1 MTKTGGA
8 VRSATG
14 LRELAARGIDPDRLL
29 RRLDELGEIGGDR
42 QGGVTRPGFSEQD
55 RQGQRYLM
63 AEAAQSG
70 LTAQVDAA
78 GNVIFRRQDARL
90 DRQVLLIGSH
100 LDTVTNGGRL
110 DGAYGVVAGLEVLHA
125 LAECDHELALEPV
138 VVAFANEE
146 GTLFPQPFWGSMV
159 FSGRQDDLPSAPVDR
174 LGRSLR
180 EPLRLAGG
188 HLDALHTAVWPR
200 GSVAAYLELHIEQG
214 PVLETAGVPI
224 GVVDSIVGRSVFEVE
239 VHGVAGHAGT
249 TPMDHRKDAL
259 AAASRLVLAAEKMA
273 ADGVCRV
280 ATTGHLA
287 VRPDATNVV
296 PGWVGATVEFRDG
309 RPEQLTEAE
318 ETFLREVA
326 EVQELTSCVVESRR
340 TMRVEPV
347 ATDER
352 LQNAV
357 ATAAGEAGHDV
368 VHLPSGAGHDA
379 QIIASIAP
387 IGMIFVPSRDGLS
400 HVPEEHTDPE
410 NLVIGTEVL
419 LRAACSLVAG

>member
-1 MTKTGGA
+1 MTKAQGA
-8 VRSATG
+8 VRPVTA
-14 LRELAARGIDPDRLL
+14 LREVAERGVDRARLL

-42 QGGVTRPGFSEQD
+42 LGGVTRPGFSEQD

-63 AEAAQSG
+63 AQAAADG
-70 LTAQVDAA
+70 LAAEVDAA
-78 GNVIFRRQDARL
+78 GNVIFRRRDARS

-110 DGAYGVVAGLEVLHA
+110 DGAYGVVAGLEVLRA
-125 LAECDHELALEPV
+125 LRDEEAALEPV

-146 GTLFPQPFWGSMV
+146 GTLFPQPFWGSLV
-159 FSGRQDDLPSAPVDR
+159 LSGRRDDLPADPVDR

-188 HLDALHTAVWPR
+188 DLDALDTAVWPR

-214 PVLETAGVPI
+214 PVLETSGVPI
-224 GVVDSIVGRSVFEVE
+224 GVVDSIVGRSVFHVE

-249 TPMDHRKDAL
+249 TPMSHRKDAL
-259 AAASRLVLAAEKMA
+259 AAAGRLVLAAERIA
-273 ADGVCRV
+273 VDGTCRV

-309 RPEQLTEAE
+309 RPERLTEAE
-318 ETFLREVA
+318 RAFLREA
-326 EVQELTSCVVESRR
+326 AAVQELTSCLVEVRR
-340 TMRVEPV
+340 SMRVEPV
-347 ATDER
+347 TTDAKLCE
-352 LQNAV
+352 AV
-357 ATAAGEAGHDV
+357 ARAAAEAGHAFV
-368 VHLPSGAGHDA
+368 RLPSGAGHDA
-379 QIIASIAP
+379 QVIASIAP

-400 HVPEEHTDPE
+400 HVPEEHTAPE
-410 NLVIGTEVL
+410 HLVIGAEVL
-419 LRAACSLVAG
+419 LRSAAALMAG